1 MFVTSWKL
9 TILTFVLI
17 PILVLVSQIYGGYI
31 RQLSE
36 DTQGAVANST
46 KVAEEVVS
54 SMSTVRSFANEPIEC
69 KRWVFVFCADKP
81 MSVVAGVILPWIARR
96 YREELKDFYDLNLK
110 QV

>member
-1 MFVTSWKL
+1 LGVLDQIGLNINIFLRSFIQCLGVLVFMFVTSWKL

-17 PILVLVSQIYGGYI
+17 PILVLISQIYGGYI

-54 SMSTVRSFANEPIEC
+54 SMSTVRSFANEPMEC
-69 KRWVFVFCADKP
+69 KR
-81 MSVVAGVILPWIARR
+81 
-96 YREELKDFYDLNLK
+96 
-110 QV
+110 